1 MRKNMGPCRSIFGK
15 VAIFIGYSSFYHKQY
30 RVAQRTLECYLKG
43 TNYTLLKVDIETDK
57 RSQQKCSK
65 YTELFY
71 KRHCIASVYLED
83 TDWMLIVDADTGVI
97 NPNHCIEEWIDD
109 RVDVILYERFFN
121 WEISAASFMVRSS
134 DFGKKFLMGFADG
147 EFIKHEGF
155 GGYDNGFIHQYV
167 LDILIPD
174 AIQARENCKQIWHQ
188 AKDYDSYM
196 IYVSCVKQA
205 IGATRLWP
213 GKIRIYRK
221 AHAWV
226 RDGFLTN
233 SRWYDGDF
241 MLHGW
246 KGDNLTDDQWKPP
259 LSEIPDLS
267 LCGPHLKGWHW
278 KKGQHVDAEAIREL
292 LDGFEKHVG
301 NTYPKRAKEVVW
313 LTMPDIGACFPE
325 CDKLT

>member
-1 MRKNMGPCRSIFGK
+1 MVKLLRPNADAKS
-15 VAIFIGYSSFYHKQY
+15 YETS
-30 RVAQRTLECYLKG
+30 TLECYLKG
-43 TNYTLLKVDIETDK
+43 TNYTLVKVDIETDK

-65 YTELFY
+65 YNELFF

-121 WEISAASFMVRSS
+121 WEISAASFM
-134 DFGKKFLMGFADG
+134 
-147 EFIKHEGF
+147 
-155 GGYDNGFIHQYV
+155 QYV

-278 KKGQHVDAEAIREL
+278 KKGHHVDAEAIREL

-313 LTMPDIGACFPE
+313 LTMPDIGACFPD